1 MEEEE
6 IGSPNSSKAYEADVS
21 LSESYGSVALSEALP
36 NEDCLERPPPVTYVR
51 RPPPLSSVRQQVELI
66 RARSRIVE
74 LESALAA
81 GRRAVKRARIEEDD
95 HVTSHVTLD
104 KEEQE
109 RLHKLEQ
116 ERCKLLEEMS
126 SKKSELEA
134 TKDKLE
140 EVKSELTAILS
151 DKETE
156 MKKLREEVAELRS
169 GLDDSNGSRARLVM
183 EVDSLRLQAASHA
196 VQELDTLTA
205 AHTRTVES
213 LTARLKGAE
222 VAEGALKSSQ
232 ARVKDLERQLKTHRQ
247 DSYLMETVRERLLLC
262 DELERRMGQL
272 QEENS
277 VLIRNRD
284 NQHLLRYKVTSLTE
298 RCERL
303 QGLEESAARLTLE
316 NTQLKERLEGVE
328 SGGGASTALL
338 QYRVSQLQNNE
349 KILVAKRGELEA
361 KLHTTEADAAVASHA
376 LKEVKGQ
383 LSKAQQECKDKD
395 EKIQRLEKRLLFV
408 TKEREG
414 CMNVL
419 NSYSRDSGVDGIL
432 KQSISELE
440 SQVVRANARI
450 AELEIEI
457 EQHSSRA
464 IAH

>member
-109 RLHKLEQ
+109 RLHKVRSYIVNGMICYRGNLQLEQ

-156 MKKLREEVAELRS
+156 MKKLREEVAEV
-169 GLDDSNGSRARLVM
+169 SN
-183 EVDSLRLQAASHA
+183 
-196 VQELDTLTA
+196 
-205 AHTRTVES
+205 
-213 LTARLKGAE
+213 
-222 VAEGALKSSQ
+222 
-232 ARVKDLERQLKTHRQ
+232 
-247 DSYLMETVRERLLLC
+247 Y
-262 DELERRMGQL
+262 
-272 QEENS
+272 
-277 VLIRNRD
+277 
-284 NQHLLRYKVTSLTE
+284 
-298 RCERL
+298 
-303 QGLEESAARLTLE
+303 
-316 NTQLKERLEGVE
+316 
-328 SGGGASTALL
+328 
-338 QYRVSQLQNNE
+338 
-349 KILVAKRGELEA
+349 
-361 KLHTTEADAAVASHA
+361 
-376 LKEVKGQ
+376 
-383 LSKAQQECKDKD
+383 
-395 EKIQRLEKRLLFV
+395 
-408 TKEREG
+408 
-414 CMNVL
+414 
-419 NSYSRDSGVDGIL
+419 
-432 KQSISELE
+432 
-440 SQVVRANARI
+440 
-450 AELEIEI
+450 
-457 EQHSSRA
+457 
-464 IAH
+464 